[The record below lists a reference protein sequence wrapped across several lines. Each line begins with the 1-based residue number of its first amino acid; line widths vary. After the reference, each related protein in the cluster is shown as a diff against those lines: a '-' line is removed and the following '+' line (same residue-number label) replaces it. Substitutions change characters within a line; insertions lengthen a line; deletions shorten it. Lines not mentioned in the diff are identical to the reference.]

1 MRESGVT
8 SSQNQPSR
16 LRIVAPWIVGGAA
29 SVLALFYAIRLARD
43 PSEAVSWF
51 GFACFAI
58 AAAGSIYT
66 IVAERRS
73 RR

>member
-1 MRESGVT
+1 MTPSP
-8 SSQNQPSR
+8 NQPSR
-16 LRIVAPWIVGGAA
+16 FRVVAPWIVGGAA
-29 SVLALFYAIRLARD
+29 SVLAIFYAIRLARD

-51 GFACFAI
+51 GFACFSI

>member
-1 MRESGVT
+1 MTSGPV
-8 SSQNQPSR
+8 SPSPIR
-16 LRIVAPWIVGGAA
+16 TILPW
-29 SVLALFYAIRLARD
+29 VLAAVSSSIAVFYLILLARD
-43 PSEAVSWF
+43 PSLTVAWF

-66 IVAERRS
+66 IIADRRS

>member
-1 MRESGVT
+1 MT
-8 SSQNQPSR
+8 PSQNQPSR
-16 LRIVAPWIVGGAA
+16 FRIVAPWIVGGAA
-29 SVLALFYAIRLARD
+29 SVLAFFYAIRLTRD

-66 IVAERRS
+66 IAAQRRS